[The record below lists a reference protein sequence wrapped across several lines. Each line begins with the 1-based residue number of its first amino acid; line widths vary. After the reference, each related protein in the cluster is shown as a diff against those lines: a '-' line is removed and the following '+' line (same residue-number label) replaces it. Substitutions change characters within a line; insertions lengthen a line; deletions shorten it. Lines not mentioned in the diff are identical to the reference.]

1 MEFGLCQSNYAQ
13 MLDTI
18 SQSFYVILVA
28 VSTWAV

>member
-18 SQSFYVILVA
+18 SKSFYVILVA

>member
-1 MEFGLCQSNYAQ
+1 MELGLRQSNYAQ

-18 SQSFYVILVA
+18 SKSFCVILVD